1 MHGARFA
8 GMGCGCTT
16 CLPSV
21 TVPRPGRRA
30 VARCRWRRSSL
41 PVLGPGAFGPFQLQ
55 GPHVCSV
62 RAMHDDRVV
71 VVGQDHRPQPLPLLL
86 VERGQLLVIV
96 EDSDGPG
103 RDEQPHPQRLVD
115 AVVVEASMPWNITT
129 SELVQA
135 PDSTGW
141 LQGLDK
147 TARIPELIQPTAAQ
161 ATGQRAAPCQF
172 RPAGTLAQGRSATE
186 ACGPHPA
193 RGPVAG
199 RPCREP
205 R

>member
-1 MHGARFA
+1 M
-8 GMGCGCTT
+8 
-16 CLPSV
+16 
-21 TVPRPGRRA
+21 
-30 VARCRWRRSSL
+30 
-41 PVLGPGAFGPFQLQ
+41 LGLGAFGPFQLQ

-86 VERGQLLVIV
+86 VERGQLLVVV

-147 TARIPELIQPTAAQ
+147 TARIPELIQPHCSS
-161 ATGQRAAPCQF
+161 GYRAAS
-172 RPAGTLAQGRSATE
+172 RS
-186 ACGPHPA
+186 
-193 RGPVAG
+193 
-199 RPCREP
+199 
-205 R
+205 